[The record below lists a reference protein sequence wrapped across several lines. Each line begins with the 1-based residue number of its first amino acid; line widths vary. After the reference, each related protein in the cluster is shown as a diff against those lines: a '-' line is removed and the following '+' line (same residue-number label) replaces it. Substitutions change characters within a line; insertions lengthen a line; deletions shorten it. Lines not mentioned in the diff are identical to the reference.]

1 MLSHHPSIVKN
12 GLVAYF
18 DAANPKS
25 YPAGQDPFVNN
36 VSLMLDGESLTDKSQ
51 NAVTVT
57 VQGAVTVDSSIK
69 KVGNSSLKF
78 AGAKTD
84 YLTISNSSLFNF
96 PGDFTIE
103 FWTYANQFGQQ
114 SGFTTYFSNDTLDR
128 FQLAVYPTNA
138 NIQLY
143 LNGSL
148 FIQGSLSASIAG
160 RWMHIA
166 VVRSGTTVT
175 IYENGVSR
183 ASGTSSYSV
192 ATTLLY
198 IGRQVARSPTDYAG
212 NLDGYIDDLKITK
225 GARYT
230 ANFTPPTAPL
240 SLPGVVTDLT
250 KNRVVGTLTNAPTY
264 NSGNG
269 GSIVFTRASNHYVS
283 MGALS
288 GSFASFSVIVWFY
301 ATDIANYEN
310 VLDCNYAYNGTT
322 GNIGPR
328 LEIHAAGTLEWVYSN
343 ITNNNDSYYSH
354 PVIDSGMTANSWR
367 CVGITYDGT
376 GNSSITY
383 LNGLNAGK
391 SRVTNGSPTG
401 FIAVMNNLRIAQG
414 FSLASYTQRG
424 FDGRVSM
431 VQIYNRTLTAA
442 EVLQN
447 YNATKSRYGY

>member
-1 MLSHHPSIVKN
+1 MGTSYNPKIVTD
-12 GLVAYF
+12 GLVLNL
-18 DAANPKS
+18 DPANVKS

-51 NAVTVT
+51 NSVAVT

-69 KVGNSSLKF
+69 RIGNSSLKF

-84 YLTISNSSLFNF
+84 YLTISSSSLFNF

-128 FQLAVYPTNA
+128 FQLALSTNA

-148 FIQGSLSASIAG
+148 FIQGSLSASAVG

-166 VVRSGTTVT
+166 LVRSGTTVT

-198 IGRQVARSPTDYAG
+198 IGRQLPRSPTDFAG
-212 NLDGYIDDLKITK
+212 NLDGYIDDFRITK

-250 KNRVVGTLTNAPTY
+250 QGKNNQTLIGGPTYSGSNGGIMTFNGTSAYAIGARPASLVNGGQITIALWAKWTTVGTTISTIQVLIENNHNTGTGFVIQDRPDLAKKLSFFIGR
-264 NSGNG
+264 NSTGLQSTG
-269 GSIVFTRASNHYVS
+269 IVGDGLWHHIVFTN
-283 MGALS
+283 
-288 GSFASFSVIVWFY
+288 
-301 ATDIANYEN
+301 
-310 VLDCNYAYNGTT
+310 NGTISSLYVD
-322 GNIGPR
+322 GIFNN
-328 LEIHAAGTLEWVYSN
+328 TLS
-343 ITNNNDSYYSH
+343 
-354 PVIDSGMTANSWR
+354 
-367 CVGITYDGT
+367 
-376 GNSSITY
+376 
-383 LNGLNAGK
+383 
-391 SRVTNGSPTG
+391 
-401 FIAVMNNLRIAQG
+401 
-414 FSLASYTQRG
+414 
-424 FDGRVSM
+424 
-431 VQIYNRTLTAA
+431 
-442 EVLQN
+442 
-447 YNATKSRYGY
+447 